1 MGLGLGIDAG
11 GTATRWRL
19 AEPGGGCVAQGTV
32 EPLTGHIFS
41 TAAEDRARAIVAAMA
56 QAIGKT
62 LKPTGIVAGI
72 TGLTRE
78 TPAEATMRG
87 ILAESFQLSR
97 DKVFVAEDMWIAYL
111 SYFALG
117 EGILVYSGTG
127 SIGYYLSEAKDVIRV
142 GGRGNL
148 IDDGGSG
155 FWIAREAL
163 KTILR
168 AEDESPGS
176 GWTTMLGRCLSEALG
191 GTDWNIMRSFVY
203 GGDRGK
209 IGSLARAVG
218 EAAAHG
224 DRTALGILQEA
235 GEELARL
242 ANCLIARLGPRPVA
256 LVGGSSRLHGI
267 VAEAFQRKLAAPVE
281 FIASDLDAALTAAR
295 LAATLGRGVRK
306 PLRGLNAT

>member
-19 AEPGGGCVAQGTV
+19 ADASGQCIAEGSVA
-32 EPLTGHIFS
+32 PLTGHLFS
-41 TAAEDRARAIVAAMA
+41 AAAEERARQIVLDMA
-56 QAIGKT
+56 QAVLKTGKP
-62 LKPTGIVAGI
+62 LGIIAGI

-78 TPAEATMRG
+78 TPAEATMRTMF
-87 ILAESFQLSR
+87 AETFELPPER
-97 DKVFVAEDMWIAYL
+97 VFVAEDMWIAYL
-111 SYFALG
+111 AYFELG

-127 SIGYYLSEAKDVIRV
+127 SIGYYLSEDKQVIRV

-163 KTILR
+163 KAVLR
-168 AEDESPGS
+168 TEEESPGA
-176 GWTTMLGRCLSEALG
+176 GWTSTLGTCLARALG
-191 GTDWNIMRSFVY
+191 GTDWNVVRSFVY

-218 EAAAHG
+218 EAASADDG
-224 DRTALGILQEA
+224 TALRILNEA

-242 ANCLIARLGPRPVA
+242 ANALIKRLGARPVA
-256 LVGGSSRLHGI
+256 LVGGSARLHPI
-267 VAEAFQRKLAAPVE
+267 VASAFRKGLVAPVE
-281 FIASDLDAALTAAR
+281 FIATDLDAALTAAR
-295 LAATLGRGVRK
+295 LAATLNR
-306 PLRGLNAT
+306 A

>member
-19 AEPGGGCVAQGTV
+19 ADANGTCIAQGSV
-32 EPLTGHIFS
+32 APLTGHLFS
-41 TAAEDRARAIVAAMA
+41 AAAEERARQIVLDMA
-56 QAIGKT
+56 QAVMKT
-62 LKPTGIVAGI
+62 GRPLGIIAGI
-72 TGLTRE
+72 TGLTRD
-78 TPAEATMRG
+78 TPAEATMRA
-87 ILAESFQLSR
+87 LFAETFELSP

-127 SIGYYLSEAKDVIRV
+127 SIGYYLSENKEVIRV

-163 KTILR
+163 KAVLR
-168 AEDESPGS
+168 TEEEKPGK
-176 GWTTMLGRCLSEALG
+176 GWATPLGTCLAKALG
-191 GTDWNIMRSFVY
+191 GTDWNIVRSFVY

-218 EAAAHG
+218 EAAQAS
-224 DRTALGILQEA
+224 DKTALRILKEA

-242 ANCLIARLGPRPVA
+242 ANALIKRLGPRPVA
-256 LVGGSSRLHGI
+256 LVGGSARLHPI
-267 VAEAFQRKLAAPVE
+267 LADAFRKELVAPVE
-281 FIASDLDAALTAAR
+281 FIATDLDAALTAAR
-295 LAATLGRGVRK
+295 LAATLNR
-306 PLRGLNAT
+306 A

>member
-1 MGLGLGIDAG
+1 MALGLGIDAG

-19 AEPGGGCVAQGTV
+19 VDDEGRCVARGNA
-32 EPLTGHIFS
+32 EPLTGHLFS
-41 TAAEDRARAIVAAMA
+41 AAAEERARQIILDMA
-56 QAIGKT
+56 QAVLREGKP
-62 LKPTGIVAGI
+62 LGIVAGI
-72 TGLTRE
+72 TGLTRD
-78 TPAEATMRG
+78 TPSEAKMRALFAE
-87 ILAESFQLSR
+87 IFELAP

-127 SIGYYLSEAKDVIRV
+127 SIGYYLSDAKEVIRV

-168 AEDESPGS
+168 KEEESPGE
-176 GWTTMLGRCLSEALG
+176 GWATTLGRHLEKALG
-191 GTDWNIMRSFVY
+191 GTDWNVVRSFVY

-209 IGSLARAVG
+209 IGSLARAVS
-218 EAAAHG
+218 EAARA
-224 DRTALGILQEA
+224 DDQTALRILQEA

-242 ANCLIARLGPRPVA
+242 ANSLTKRIGPRPVA
-256 LVGGSSRLHGI
+256 LAGGSSRLHPI
-267 VAEAFQRKLAAPVE
+267 VAEAFRRDLVAPVE
-281 FIASDLDAALTAAR
+281 FITTDLDAGLTAAR
-295 LAATLGRGVRK
+295 LAATLNR
-306 PLRGLNAT
+306 A